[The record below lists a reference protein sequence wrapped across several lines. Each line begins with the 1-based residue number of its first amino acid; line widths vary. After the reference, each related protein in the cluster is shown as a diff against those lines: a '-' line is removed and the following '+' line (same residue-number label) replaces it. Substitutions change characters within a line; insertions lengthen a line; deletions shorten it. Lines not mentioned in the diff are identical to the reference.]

1 MLTQLAYLLGYD
13 QQNIVKG
20 ETHGMAQMG
29 GPVISTFA
37 CGAVHS
43 PVLMPGTTQCLVCM
57 ERSEVFRPGFLD
69 MLRPGGTVILADTA
83 IMPPLFKAENY
94 PTVEAVREAL
104 GGYKVIDVD
113 VLATALGL
121 GDPTGRSANVV
132 MIGVLSTLAPFD
144 SFPNEYWLQALK
156 NVSPKPAIWQ
166 ANYAAFLAGRELG
179 VK

>member
-1 MLTQLAYLLGYD
+1 
-13 QQNIVKG
+13 
-20 ETHGMAQMG
+20 
-29 GPVISTFA
+29 
-37 CGAVHS
+37 
-43 PVLMPGTTQCLVCM
+43 
-57 ERSEVFRPGFLD
+57 VFRPGFLD
-69 MLRPGGTVILADTA
+69 MLRPGGTVILANTA

-113 VLATALGL
+113 VLGTALGL

>member
-1 MLTQLAYLLGYD
+1 
-13 QQNIVKG
+13 
-20 ETHGMAQMG
+20 MAQMG

-37 CGAVHS
+37 CGSVHS
-43 PVLMPGTTQCLVCM
+43 PVLMPGTCQCLVSM

-69 MLRPGGTVILADTA
+69 MLRPGGTVILADTV

-94 PTVEAVREAL
+94 PH
-104 GGYKVIDVD
+104 GGSRARSPGRIQGHRRGC
-113 VLATALGL
+113 ARHGLGL

-144 SFPNEYWLQALK
+144 SFPDEYWLKALK

-166 ANYAAFLAGRELG
+166 ANYAAFLAGRKLG
-179 VK
+179 GK